1 MIVGSATSAA
11 RRSILQRSSC
21 VLWMLFAM
29 CLSTAAFAQSFGPL
43 SGYRQV
49 DYPGGEF
56 PANPGAIVRELGDLD
71 GDGYTDFAIGAPR
84 ATYRGRMNVGK
95 TYVIYGSS
103 EPSGFPLRSLEP
115 DQGGDGTRGFLIGN
129 PFASL
134 FIQAA
139 SRLGWIGPLGD
150 IDGDGYDDFGL
161 SHPFQ
166 GVDFNPPPPPSN
178 SAALTDT
185 GALYIFYGDP
195 RTATSVPFPAEVD
208 LREVPNGAYGDRVVR
223 HHPGGGV
230 MAYGGSINRLGD
242 FNADGFDDF
251 AIGGRDPLRAI
262 GVVNIYFGRGTRG
275 VGEPDVVVLPP
286 STTGDGSG
294 FESVIGGR
302 DYNGDGV
309 PDLQVCSR
317 LSVLAPSGFSC
328 YVIFGGNVAA
338 LGSAFYVGRLRAS
351 QGGDG
356 SLGFAVDGGQNYG
369 IGFNDAILAETDLN
383 HDGITDLVYGSPAI
397 EPVGGSSNDD
407 FGRVSVLYGRRSP
420 AFAEFDLASLDPARG
435 GDGSNGFVL
444 DGPPTIPRAE
454 LGYNLAR
461 AGDVN
466 NDGVDDLLIGTGLSF
481 NDGGVRG
488 RAYVVFGR
496 NAAAGQTFPARTV
509 LDASALT
516 NGFATS
522 IDRTGNF
529 PQRIDSIG
537 AVADLNG
544 DGRDEVLLGAS
555 GAVVNGLRYGMGT
568 LFVSIPPQGGPGPAI
583 AVPAFDRHLA
593 LLLALLILVIG
604 AVSRSL
610 ARSKD
615 A

>member
-1 MIVGSATSAA
+1 M
-11 RRSILQRSSC
+11 
-21 VLWMLFAM
+21 
-29 CLSTAAFAQSFGPL
+29 
-43 SGYRQV
+43 
-49 DYPGGEF
+49 
-56 PANPGAIVRELGDLD
+56 
-71 GDGYTDFAIGAPR
+71 
-84 ATYRGRMNVGK
+84 
-95 TYVIYGSS
+95 
-103 EPSGFPLRSLEP
+103 
-115 DQGGDGTRGFLIGN
+115 
-129 PFASL
+129 
-134 FIQAA
+134 
-139 SRLGWIGPLGD
+139 
-150 IDGDGYDDFGL
+150 
-161 SHPFQ
+161 
-166 GVDFNPPPPPSN
+166 
-178 SAALTDT
+178 
-185 GALYIFYGDP
+185 
-195 RTATSVPFPAEVD
+195 
-208 LREVPNGAYGDRVVR
+208 
-223 HHPGGGV
+223 
-230 MAYGGSINRLGD
+230 
-242 FNADGFDDF
+242 
-251 AIGGRDPLRAI
+251 
-262 GVVNIYFGRGTRG
+262 
-275 VGEPDVVVLPP
+275 
-286 STTGDGSG
+286 
-294 FESVIGGR
+294 
-302 DYNGDGV
+302 
-309 PDLQVCSR
+309 
-317 LSVLAPSGFSC
+317 
-328 YVIFGGNVAA
+328 
-338 LGSAFYVGRLRAS
+338 
-351 QGGDG
+351 
-356 SLGFAVDGGQNYG
+356 
-369 IGFNDAILAETDLN
+369 
-383 HDGITDLVYGSPAI
+383 
-397 EPVGGSSNDD
+397 
-407 FGRVSVLYGRRSP
+407 LYGRRSP